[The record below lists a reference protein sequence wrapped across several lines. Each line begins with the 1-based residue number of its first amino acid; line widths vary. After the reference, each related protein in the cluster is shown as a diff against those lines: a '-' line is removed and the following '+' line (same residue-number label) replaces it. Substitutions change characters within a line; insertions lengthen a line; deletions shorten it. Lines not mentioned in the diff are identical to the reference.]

1 MKILLVLLLILLLLA
16 VYPVRAAAEFSGW
29 RLRVY
34 WLPVFGLSWRVKL
47 LEKDFTPPSD
57 PVTAIVQGEIID
69 WDKLKQRKAA
79 AKPKPKREHK
89 PHWQVDWRRLVLGLA
104 ASLHIRRFRLT
115 ARLGGD
121 PAATA
126 LFAGAG
132 WSALSVALGWLSFN
146 TAAWPAD
153 AQVNMELLPPPAELK
168 HSQIDFAAEVWLM
181 AGAVLPRLAGAL
193 LGGRKKR
200 RLAASVR

>member
-1 MKILLVLLLILLLLA
+1 MKILLALLLVLLLLA
-16 VYPVRAAAEFSGW
+16 VYPVRAAVEFTDW

-57 PVTAIVQGEIID
+57 PVTAIIQGEIID
-69 WDKLKQRKAA
+69 WDKLKQRQTAE
-79 AKPKPKREHK
+79 KPKPKHK
-89 PHWQVDWRRLVLGLA
+89 PHWQADWRKLA
-104 ASLHIRRFRLT
+104 AALLGSLHIRRFRLT

-121 PAATA
+121 PATTA

-146 TAAWPAD
+146 AAAWPGD
-153 AQVNMELLPPPAELK
+153 AQVNMALLPPPAELK
-168 HSQIDFAAEVWLM
+168 HSQISLAAEAWLM
-181 AGAVLPRLAGAL
+181 AGAVLPRVAAAW

-200 RLAASVR
+200 RLAAGTR